1 MDVDTM
7 ESGHDFVEAIQRAV
21 GSCDVLIAVI
31 GPEWL
36 TVADKSGRRRIE
48 HPEDV
53 VRLEVATALERK
65 IRVVPLLVR
74 RATMP
79 GTLDL
84 PTSLAPLARRNALEV
99 SDTHFRRDVD
109 RLVDVLERLPGG
121 QAAPAVAATRRAS
134 DTARSLPRFPVPLWG
149 WGVVGVAVVGVLLTT
164 GLFLSNSSKSVQPP
178 VQTPSSTPA
187 TAPAS
192 GSASPSGPAAPSARP
207 AQPSATRLPALG

>member
-1 MDVDTM
+1 DRGGAARLPERPAGGFSLWGRNAFDRGGEDGVNRIFISYRREDSESQAGRLADLLRERFGEGQIFMDVDTI
-7 ESGHDFVEAIQRAV
+7 EPGQDFVEAIQRAV

-121 QAAPAVAATRRAS
+121 QAAPAVAATRRA
-134 DTARSLPRFPVPLWG
+134 
-149 WGVVGVAVVGVLLTT
+149 
-164 GLFLSNSSKSVQPP
+164 
-178 VQTPSSTPA
+178 
-187 TAPAS
+187 
-192 GSASPSGPAAPSARP
+192 
-207 AQPSATRLPALG
+207 